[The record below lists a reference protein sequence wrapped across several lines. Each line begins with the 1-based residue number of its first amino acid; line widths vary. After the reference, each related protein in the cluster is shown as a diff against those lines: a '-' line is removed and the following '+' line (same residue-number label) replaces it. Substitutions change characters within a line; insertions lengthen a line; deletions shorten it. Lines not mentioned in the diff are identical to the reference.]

1 MEKSGIYIHIFL
13 ASVQVEYK
21 MTMKINIYIAQ
32 YFLNLLLSRQLMFF
46 RSGTRYFKISM
57 KNIEMYLYA
66 QINRLKEGDMAESGN
81 IYKIILLTAHCIN
94 SK

>member
-1 MEKSGIYIHIFL
+1 M
-13 ASVQVEYK
+13 QVEYK

-81 IYKIILLTAHCIN
+81 IYKIILLTAYCIN

>member
-1 MEKSGIYIHIFL
+1 
-13 ASVQVEYK
+13 
-21 MTMKINIYIAQ
+21 
-32 YFLNLLLSRQLMFF
+32 MFF

-66 QINRLKEGDMAESGN
+66 QINRLKEGEMAESGN
-81 IYKIILLTAHCIN
+81 IYKIILLTAYCIN